1 VCGVGHET
9 DFTIADFVA
18 DVRAPT
24 PTSAAELAAPRR
36 DQLLGELVS
45 LQQALL
51 QRLTLRLEREAQTL
65 DQLTL
70 RLNHALPNPERMRE
84 QLTFLRQRLS
94 QSWLVRVESWQQG
107 QTHLA
112 AQLEALNPQRTL
124 ERGYAVIMR
133 GMGEEAYAVRSP
145 LELKP
150 QETLQ
155 VRLAEGEAEIV
166 LGLVKQK

>member
-1 VCGVGHET
+1 
-9 DFTIADFVA
+9 
-18 DVRAPT
+18 
-24 PTSAAELAAPRR
+24 
-36 DQLLGELVS
+36 
-45 LQQALL
+45 
-51 QRLTLRLEREAQTL
+51 
-65 DQLTL
+65 
-70 RLNHALPNPERMRE
+70 MRE

-133 GMGEEAYAVRSP
+133 SLGEQTHAVRNP
-145 LELKP
+145 QELRS

-166 LGLVKQK
+166 LGAVKQK